1 MAEHLPEACSVGVV
15 AMRLDID
22 TLHSRT
28 VTLAGRSRRAV
39 GALALA
45 ALIVAGVAA
54 CGAGRHTTTTST
66 ATASASPRT
75 FVDLVGELPGNLD
88 ETATPDAASTELLPN
103 WSGELVRPAPA
114 APGPD
119 AVLPADGAVVPYLAT
134 SWRMLAGGDF
144 IFELRRHVF
153 GPTGD
158 PFTSADVRW
167 SLERAIAR
175 SPVAPFLLRLAHV
188 NLADP
193 VTVLSAHSV
202 RINVTAPSPFLL
214 SVLASAD
221 TAIYDRKVY
230 LAHATPSD
238 PWAQAWGADNSA
250 SYCAYYVAS
259 FTPGSELLLAAN
271 PGFWG
276 HPYYTSV
283 IIRQVADP
291 GERVHDVLT
300 GEATHTTN
308 LDWADYAVAAN
319 QGPATGVQATILQN
333 GPGVLAWHL
342 NVTSGPLAN
351 PLVRQ
356 AINIG
361 IDRSELVTQ
370 NLDDGDAEPAVLTIP
385 QAFGATQPNVSDPV
399 QARSLMRAAGYP
411 HAITID
417 VATNDSVAG
426 NQIYNL
432 LATLRSQLVQIDIL
446 LHTVV
451 VDNTDQ
457 LITLEAHHEVES
469 SMETISPLLG
479 GADFLLEQDAN
490 TSLDPVSTAA
500 QEGYHDAALQTLL
513 DQLDTT
519 PAGPAATTLAQQA
532 ATKLD
537 TALPTINLTYVP
549 VQNVT
554 RANVTGYAAYTQPVV
569 YYEHLHPIG

>member
-1 MAEHLPEACSVGVV
+1 M
-15 AMRLDID
+15 
-22 TLHSRT
+22 
-28 VTLAGRSRRAV
+28 TLAGRSRRAV

-45 ALIVAGVAA
+45 ALIAAGVAA

-66 ATASASPRT
+66 AAASASPRT

-88 ETATPDAASTELLPN
+88 DTATPDAASTELLPN
-103 WSGELVRPAPA
+103 WSGELVRPAAA

-119 AVLPADGAVVPYLAT
+119 AVLPADDAVVPYLAT
-134 SWRMLAGGDF
+134 SWRVQSGGDV

-158 PFTSADVRW
+158 PFTAADVRW

-188 NLADP
+188 DLADP
-193 VTVLSAHSV
+193 VTVLSTHSI

-221 TAIYDRKVY
+221 TAIYDRKMY
-230 LAHATPSD
+230 LAHASPSD

-259 FTPGSELLLAAN
+259 FTPGAELVLAAN

-283 IIRQVADP
+283 IVRQVSDP
-291 GERVHDVLT
+291 GARVHEVLT

-308 LDWADYAVAAN
+308 LDWSDFAVAAN
-319 QGPATGVQATILQN
+319 QGPATGVVATILQN

-342 NVTSGPLAN
+342 NVTRGPLAN

-361 IDRSELVTQ
+361 IDRSELVKLS
-370 NLDDGDAEPAVLTIP
+370 LDDGYAAPAVLTIP
-385 QAFGATQPNVSDPV
+385 TVFGATQPNISNPV

-417 VATNDSVAG
+417 VATNNSVAG

-432 LATLRSQLVQIDIL
+432 LSALSTQLEQIDIL

-457 LITLEAHHEVES
+457 LITLEAHHQVES

-479 GADFLLEQDAN
+479 GAAFLVEQDAN
-490 TSLDPVSTAA
+490 STLDPVSTAA
-500 QEGYHDAALQTLL
+500 QEGYRDPALQTVL

-519 PAGPAATTLAQQA
+519 PAGTAATALAQQA
-532 ATKLD
+532 ATTLD

-554 RANVTGYAAYTQPVV
+554 RADVTGYGAYTQPVV
-569 YYEHLHPIG
+569 YYEHLHPVG

>member
-1 MAEHLPEACSVGVV
+1 MPEHLPEARGVGVV
-15 AMRLDID
+15 LVRLDID

-39 GALALA
+39 AALALA
-45 ALIVAGVAA
+45 ALIAAGVAA
-54 CGAGRHTTTTST
+54 CGAGRHTTTTTAPPST
-66 ATASASPRT
+66 SPRT
-75 FVDLVGELPGNLD
+75 FVDVVGELPGNLD
-88 ETATPDAASTELLPN
+88 DTATPDAASTELLPN
-103 WSGELVRPAPA
+103 WSGELVRPASA

-134 SWRMLAGGDF
+134 SWTVQAGGDA

-158 PFTSADVRW
+158 PFTAADVRW

-221 TAIYDRKVY
+221 AAIYDRKVY
-230 LAHATPSD
+230 LAHASPSD
-238 PWAQAWGADNSA
+238 PWAQVWGADNSA

-259 FTPGSELLLAAN
+259 FIPGSELVLAAN

-276 HPYYTSV
+276 HPYFTSV
-283 IIRQVADP
+283 IIRQVSDP
-291 GERVHDVLT
+291 GDRVHDVLT
-300 GEATHTTN
+300 GQATHTTD
-308 LDWADYAVAAN
+308 LDWGDFAVASN
-319 QGPATGVQATILQN
+319 QGPATGVTATILQN

-342 NVTSGPLAN
+342 NVTHGPLAN

-361 IDRSELVTQ
+361 IDRSELV
-370 NLDDGDAEPAVLTIP
+370 NDLGDGLAAPAVLTIP
-385 QAFGATQPNVSDPV
+385 ATFGATQPNISDPV

-426 NQIYNL
+426 TQIYNL
-432 LATLRSQLVQIDIL
+432 LATLRAQLVQIDIL

-457 LITLEAHHEVES
+457 LLALEVHHRVES

-479 GADFLLEQDAN
+479 GAAFLVEQDAN
-490 TSLDPVSTAA
+490 STVDPVSTAA
-500 QEGYHDAALQTLL
+500 QEGYRNPALQTVL

-519 PAGPAATTLAQQA
+519 PAGTAATALAQQA
-532 ATKLD
+532 ATMLD
-537 TALPTINLTYVP
+537 TALPTINLAYVP

-554 RANVTGYAAYTQPVV
+554 RADVTGYRAYTQPVV
-569 YYEHLHPIG
+569 YYEHLHPVG

>member
-1 MAEHLPEACSVGVV
+1 MPQHLTEARGVGVV
-15 AMRLDID
+15 LVRLDID

-39 GALALA
+39 AALALA
-45 ALIVAGVAA
+45 ALIAAGVAA
-54 CGAGRHTTTTST
+54 CGAGQHTTTTT
-66 ATASASPRT
+66 AAAPRASPRT
-75 FVDLVGELPGNLD
+75 FVDVVDELPGDLD

-119 AVLPADGAVVPYLAT
+119 AVLPADDAVVPYLAT
-134 SWRMLAGGDF
+134 SWTVQPGGDV
-144 IFELRRHVF
+144 IFELRRRVF

-158 PFTSADVRW
+158 PFTAADVRW
-167 SLERAIAR
+167 SLQRAIAR
-175 SPVAPFLLRLAHV
+175 SAAAPFLLRLAHV
-188 NLADP
+188 NLGDP

-221 TAIYDRKVY
+221 ATIYDRKVY

-238 PWAQAWGADNSA
+238 PWAEAWGADNSA

-259 FTPGSELLLAAN
+259 FTPGSELVLTAN

-276 HPYYTSV
+276 HPYYTTV
-283 IIRQVADP
+283 IIRQVPDS
-291 GERVHDVLT
+291 GQRVHEVLT
-300 GEATHTTN
+300 GEATHR
-308 LDWADYAVAAN
+308 ADFAVAAN

-361 IDRSELVTQ
+361 IDRSELVSE
-370 NLDDGDAEPAVLTIP
+370 NLDDGYAAPAVLTIP
-385 QAFGATQPNVSDPV
+385 AAFGTAQPTIFNPV

-426 NQIYNL
+426 NQIYDL
-432 LATLRSQLVQIDIL
+432 LSTLRSQLVQIDIL

-457 LITLEAHHEVES
+457 LLALEAHHQVES
-469 SMETISPLLG
+469 SIETISPLLG
-479 GADFLLEQDAN
+479 GAAFLLEQDAN
-490 TSLDPVSTAA
+490 TRLDPVSTAA
-500 QEGYHDAALQTLL
+500 QEGYRNPALQTVL

-519 PAGPAATTLAQQA
+519 PAGTAATALAQQA
-532 ATKLD
+532 ATTLD

-554 RANVTGYAAYTQPVV
+554 RANVTGYEAYTQPVV
-569 YYEHLHPIG
+569 YYEHLHPAG

>member
-1 MAEHLPEACSVGVV
+1 M
-15 AMRLDID
+15 
-22 TLHSRT
+22 
-28 VTLAGRSRRAV
+28 

-45 ALIVAGVAA
+45 ALITAGVAA
-54 CGAGRHTTTTST
+54 CGAGRHTTPTT
-66 ATASASPRT
+66 ATVTVTPRT

-103 WSGELVRPAPA
+103 WSGELVRPASA

-119 AVLPADGAVVPYLAT
+119 AVLPPDGAVVPYLAT
-134 SWRMLAGGDF
+134 SWTVAADGDAT
-144 IFELRRHVF
+144 FELRHHVF

-158 PFTSADVRW
+158 PFTAADVRW
-167 SLERAIAR
+167 SLEREIAR

-188 NLADP
+188 NLTDP
-193 VTVLSAHSV
+193 VTILSPHSV
-202 RINVTAPSPFLL
+202 RINVSGPSPFLL
-214 SVLASAD
+214 SVLASDDA
-221 TAIYDRKVY
+221 TIYDRKVY
-230 LAHATPSD
+230 LAHATRSD
-238 PWAQAWGADNSA
+238 PWAQVWGADNSA
-250 SYCAYYVAS
+250 SYCAYYVAR
-259 FTPGSELLLAAN
+259 FIPGSELLLAAN

-276 HPYYTSV
+276 HPYYTRV
-283 IIRQVADP
+283 LIKQVPDS
-291 GERVHDVLT
+291 GDRVHEVLT
-300 GEATHTTN
+300 GEATHTSN
-308 LDWADYAVAAN
+308 LDWADFAVAAN
-319 QGPATGVQATILQN
+319 QGPATGVAATILQN

-342 NVTSGPLAN
+342 NVTRGPLAN

-361 IDRSELVTQ
+361 IDRSELVRES
-370 NLDDGDAEPAVLTIP
+370 LDDGNAAPAVLTIP
-385 QAFGATQPNVSDPV
+385 AAFGATQPNISDPV

-432 LATLRSQLVQIDIL
+432 LATLRAQLVQIDII

-457 LITLEAHHEVES
+457 LLTLEAHHEVES

-479 GADFLLEQDAN
+479 GAAFLVEQDAN
-490 TSLDPVSTAA
+490 NTLDPVSTAA
-500 QEGYHDAALQTLL
+500 QEGYRNPALQTVL

-519 PAGPAATTLAQQA
+519 PAGSAASALAQQA
-532 ATKLD
+532 ATTLD

-554 RANVTGYAAYTQPVV
+554 RADVTGYRAYTQPVT

>member
-1 MAEHLPEACSVGVV
+1 MPEHLTEARSVGVV
-15 AMRLDID
+15 LVRLDID

-39 GALALA
+39 AALALA
-45 ALIVAGVAA
+45 ALIAACVAA
-54 CGAGRHTTTTST
+54 CGAGQHTTTTT
-66 ATASASPRT
+66 AAPSASPRT
-75 FVDLVGELPGNLD
+75 FVDVVGELPGNLD
-88 ETATPDAASTELLPN
+88 DTATPDAASTELLPN

-134 SWRMLAGGDF
+134 SWTVQSGGDV

-158 PFTSADVRW
+158 PFTAADVRW

-188 NLADP
+188 DLAHP

-221 TAIYDRKVY
+221 AAIYDRKVY

-238 PWAQAWGADNSA
+238 PWAQVWGADNSA

-259 FTPGSELLLAAN
+259 FIPGSELVLDAN

-276 HPYYTSV
+276 HPYYTRV
-283 IIRQVADP
+283 IINQVSDP

-300 GEATHTTN
+300 GEATHTTG
-308 LDWADYAVAAN
+308 LDWVDFAVASN
-319 QGPATGVQATILQN
+319 QGPAAGVAATILQN

-342 NVTSGPLAN
+342 NVTHGPLAN

-356 AINIG
+356 AINLG
-361 IDRSELVTQ
+361 INRSELV
-370 NLDDGDAEPAVLTIP
+370 NALDDGSAAPAVLTIP
-385 QAFGATQPNVSDPV
+385 APFGATQPNVFDPV

-411 HAITID
+411 HEITID

-426 NQIYNL
+426 SQIYNL
-432 LATLRSQLVQIDIL
+432 LSTLQEQLLQIDIYL
-446 LHTVV
+446 QTVV
-451 VDNTDQ
+451 VNNSDQ
-457 LITLEAHHEVES
+457 LLALEAHHQVES

-479 GADFLLEQDAN
+479 GAAFLVEQDAN
-490 TSLDPVSTAA
+490 STADPVSTAA
-500 QEGYHDAALQTLL
+500 QEGYRNPALQTVL

-519 PAGPAATTLAQQA
+519 PAGTGAAALAQQA
-532 ATKLD
+532 ATMLD
-537 TALPTINLTYVP
+537 TALPTINLAYVP

-554 RANVTGYAAYTQPVV
+554 RADVTGYRAYTQPVV
-569 YYEHLHPIG
+569 YYEHLHPVG